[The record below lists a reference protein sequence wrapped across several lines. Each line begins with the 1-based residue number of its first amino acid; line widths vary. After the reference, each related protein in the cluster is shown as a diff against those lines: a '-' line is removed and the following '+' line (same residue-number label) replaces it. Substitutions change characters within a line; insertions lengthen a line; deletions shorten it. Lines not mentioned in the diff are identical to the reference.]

1 MMERRSLG
9 NFSKQ
14 NIKSFLARFFSMVFG
29 FMLYSFGVVII
40 IKANIGYAP
49 WEVFHVG
56 VANTV
61 GLSIGTISILT
72 GFFILIVVALLGEK
86 LGLGT
91 IANMLLI
98 GLFIDMFLFIDIIPI
113 MNNMVIGI
121 LMLIA
126 GLFIISLGLYFY
138 IKSAFGAGPRD
149 SLMVALT
156 RKTKIPVGICRCIIE
171 FFATLGGWLLGGMVG
186 IGTVISVIAIGFCVQ
201 ITFKLLKFNVAAV
214 QHETLRDTFKFIQK
228 IITQRRRGTKGYG

>member
-1 MMERRSLG
+1 
-9 NFSKQ
+9 
-14 NIKSFLARFFSMVFG
+14 MVFG
-29 FMLYSFGVVII
+29 LILYALGIVIT

-49 WEVFHVG
+49 WDIFHVG

-72 GFFILIVVALLGEK
+72 GFFIVIIVTLLGEK

-98 GLFIDMFLFIDIIPI
+98 GLFMDLFINIIPTG
-113 MNNMVIGI
+113 NSMVIGI
-121 LMLIA
+121 PMLIA
-126 GLFIISLGLYFY
+126 GLFVISLGSYFY

-149 SLMVALT
+149 GLMVALT
-156 RKTKIPVGICRCIIE
+156 RKTKIPIGICRCIIE

-186 IGTVISVIAIGFCVQ
+186 IGTVVAVIGIGFCIQ
-201 ITFKLLKFNVAAV
+201 TTFKLLRFNVTAV
-214 QHETLRDTFKFIQK
+214 QHETLRDTFRVFKGSCK
-228 IITQRRRGTKGYG
+228 GT